1 MRHRFGLMLKKLVIA
16 VVAVAVLVVGG
27 TYVYIHFI
35 QDDAPA
41 KLTLEADSSTTTGA
55 AGTSD
60 TSDVSGTWK
69 AGTGSTAGYRAKEV
83 LFGQSTTAVG
93 RTTDVTGELV
103 IDGTTV
109 SSAKITVD
117 MTTVT
122 SDQGNRDRQFQGRIM
137 DTATFPT
144 STFELTEP
152 IDLGSIPAEGQ
163 TVTKAAKGKLTL
175 HGTTK
180 DVTVDLTAKRSA
192 GTIQVQGSIPITF
205 DEWGIPAP
213 SFGPA
218 NVEDHGELE
227 FLVSFTKS

>member
-1 MRHRFGLMLKKLVIA
+1 MLKKLVLA
-16 VVAVAVLVVGG
+16 LVAVAVLVVGG

-35 QDDAPA
+35 QDDAPP
-41 KLTLEADSSTTTGA
+41 KLTLEADSTTTTG
-55 AGTSD
+55 GSTD
-60 TSDVSGTWK
+60 TSDLSGTWT

-103 IDGTTV
+103 IDDTTV
-109 SSAKITVD
+109 SSAKVTVD

-152 IDLGSIPAEGQ
+152 IDLGAIPGEGQ

-180 DVTVDLTAKRSA
+180 EVIVDLTAKRSGGA
-192 GTIQVQGSIPITF
+192 IQVQGSIPITF
-205 DEWGIPAP
+205 DDWGIPAP

-218 NVEDHGELE
+218 QVEDHGELE
-227 FLVSFTKS
+227 FLVSFTKG